1 MKPVRSIS
9 AILSAVMILSVSA
22 YADRD
27 DDRRGR
33 YVPVYHNKTTYYT
46 HDNHRDYHHD
56 GGNWVIPLVIG
67 GMLGYVLSEPN
78 RENVTYVQ
86 SVSAPAPVIY
96 APQPVYEERWV
107 YFSDCDCQRKVLV
120 PVR

>member
-1 MKPVRSIS
+1 MKALRSIS
-9 AILSAVMILSVSA
+9 AVLSAVMILSVSA
-22 YADRD
+22 YADRHD
-27 DDRRGR
+27 NDRGGR
-33 YVPVYHNKTTYYT
+33 YVPVHHYS
-46 HDNHRDYHHD
+46 HDNRGNYHHN

-86 SVSAPAPVIY
+86 SVSTPAPVIY